1 MIKKRLPVEVGKMRI
16 GILALQGAVREHR
29 NMLHRLNV
37 ETVDVLNPSDLDGI
51 DGLIL
56 PGGESTTVGK
66 LLVRYNLLEPIAELG
81 RKGLPIFGT
90 CTGMILLSKYINNSE
105 QYRLGLMDT
114 YVERNAFG
122 RQLAS
127 FEADMAIPVLGD
139 IPFHTVFIRAPYIDK
154 VESNVKI
161 LLSWQDKILFA
172 EQDNFLAVAFHPEL
186 TNDTRVHEYF
196 LKNTIICS
204 T

>member
-1 MIKKRLPVEVGKMRI
+1 MKI

-37 ETVDVLNPSDLDGI
+37 ETVDVLNPDDLLGI
-51 DGLIL
+51 SGLIL

-66 LLVRYNLLEPIAELG
+66 LLFRYSLLNPIAELG

-90 CTGMILLSKYINNSE
+90 CTGLILLSKHINNSE
-105 QYRLGLMDT
+105 QYRLGLMNT

-127 FEADMAIPVLGD
+127 FEMDMHIPVIGD
-139 IPFHTVFIRAPYIDK
+139 MLFHTVFIRAPYIDRVK
-154 VESNVKI
+154 DNVKI
-161 LLSWQDKILFA
+161 LLAYQEKILFA
-172 EQDNFLAVAFHPEL
+172 EQNNLLAAAFHPEL
-186 TNDTRVHEYF
+186 TDDTRIHEYF
-196 LKNTIICS
+196 LKKI
-204 T
+204 